1 MESTLNAAPVHPLS
15 PVPARGAVAREA
27 LRTVGQSVRLEIGAV
42 LVLLLVVMA
51 VVAPRET
58 GGADYSVA
66 DMTWPVVILSIF
78 SPLAVWKHDE
88 PSRRAYLWSLPVDR
102 ARHTLLRVWS
112 GWAWLM
118 ALVAVYVV
126 WAMGV
131 AVVSSGNIVIN
142 EAWEA
147 MLLRGLPPGSRIR
160 DLTLAGH
167 PWLWLT
173 PFAAATTMYLVG
185 TIVALLSN
193 YPLRVFAGAWFAL
206 MVVMGLADASGGVM
220 DQVVEHVGAQLI
232 LGRYGLL
239 THSTGVM
246 VHGPPN
252 LADQVNAGVW
262 AVATLIW
269 TAPALAG
276 VILAAR
282 RHQER

>member
-1 MESTLNAAPVHPLS
+1 
-15 PVPARGAVAREA
+15 
-27 LRTVGQSVRLEIGAV
+27 
-42 LVLLLVVMA
+42 
-51 VVAPRET
+51 
-58 GGADYSVA
+58 
-66 DMTWPVVILSIF
+66 
-78 SPLAVWKHDE
+78 
-88 PSRRAYLWSLPVDR
+88 
-102 ARHTLLRVWS
+102 
-112 GWAWLM
+112 
-118 ALVAVYVV
+118 
-126 WAMGV
+126 
-131 AVVSSGNIVIN
+131 
-142 EAWEA
+142 
-147 MLLRGLPPGSRIR
+147 
-160 DLTLAGH
+160 
-167 PWLWLT
+167 
-173 PFAAATTMYLVG
+173 
-185 TIVALLSN
+185 